1 MDNVRRLFDKAAKI
15 INSSDK
21 VVLGKVNGTAVVVN
35 GRSYAAEYAAEM
47 TVYEGK
53 WVRCVVSNGRA
64 VVIGE

>member
-1 MDNVRRLFDKAAKI
+1 MDNVRRLCDKAAQI
-15 INSSDK
+15 INSGDK
-21 VVLGKVNGTAVVVN
+21 VVLGKASGTAVVVG